1 MKVLILSLA
10 AGLASLGALVEY
22 GDAPSQASLEHLRNS
37 VIEVSQI
44 QRVDAERR
52 RNTDKIFR
60 IIDRFNSQM
69 PASTRQQL
77 ADEIIEASDRYP
89 NLNVDLI
96 CATIT
101 HESALS
107 WNPAAMSP
115 AGAMG
120 LMQVMPATGKWLAKI
135 EGIEWTGAEDVLF
148 NPVYNVRIGTRYLSA
163 MIEMYDLEGG
173 LAAYNGG
180 GKRAALW
187 LANNKADG
195 ILWAETQDYIPYVLK
210 LYAEFRTL

>member
-10 AGLASLGALVEY
+10 ASLVSLGVLAEY
-22 GDAPSQASLEHLRNS
+22 SESPTQASLESLRNA
-37 VIEVSQI
+37 VTEVSQI

-52 RNTDKIFR
+52 RNTDKILR
-60 IIDRFNSQM
+60 IIDRFNSRM
-69 PASTRQQL
+69 PVSTRKLL
-77 ADEIIEASDRYP
+77 ADEIIEASEKYP

-101 HESALS
+101 HESAMS
-107 WNPAAMSP
+107 WNPESLSP

-120 LMQVMPATGKWLAKI
+120 LMQIMPATGKWLAKI
-135 EGIEWTGAEDVLF
+135 EGIEWTSDTGVLF
-148 NPVYNVRIGTRYLSA
+148 NPVYTVRIGSRYLSA